1 MKKILVGIFLLI
13 FGLCLVGC
21 VHSTYEYQFHFYVD
35 GGKGTISVETSPS
48 FNPNV
53 ELCKDAEDLCTLDC
67 TEESYFVTLFGGEK
81 GSREITFNATP
92 NTGYQVKEWVFNG
105 EIVEGNKTNS
115 YTAIVTSEENYIGVI
130 VVRFEEIKQQS
141 LDELALS
148 ILNSMT
154 LEQKLGQM
162 FMVSPDWTSYND
174 AMNSI
179 RDYHFGNIIY
189 MTPSVSNKTKIAS
202 LSNSLQKQMMDYNG
216 IAGFISI
223 DQEGGRVNRLSDGGT
238 RFVSSMSIA
247 ATNNSEN
254 AYSVGKAVGYEL
266 KNYGI
271 NSDLTPV
278 LDVNK
283 NPDNPSI
290 GIRSYGDNPEKVA
303 KFATQMFLGLK
314 SQNVLSCA
322 KHFPGYG
329 DTNLDSH
336 ETLPIV
342 NTSKDDLEKSE
353 LLPYVSAINNGIDA
367 IMTGHIIY
375 TALDK
380 NYPATLSKVI
390 LQDLLRKE
398 LGFEGLIISDSI
410 EMNAIK
416 NYYGSFDKTSVM
428 AVNAGVDILLYTG
441 MGNAK
446 SAYTGLQK
454 AVNNKQISIAR
465 INESVLRIIKMK
477 LKYNVND
484 YLAPN
489 KNIASELKEHSDLN
503 QRIADNAL
511 TLVKGE
517 YKISK
522 EEKVLIVSSKTSYN
536 PGYSSFSEYAKKC
549 MDKDGYKITSYN
561 VSDNVTQEEYDHI
574 MNMISEFDKVIIA
587 MSNVKK
593 FNYTNSV
600 NLVND
605 LSNILENNLLVIG
618 LFSPYDILAYDN
630 VSNYICV
637 YCDQLESHNSIIKY
651 LESKLIPTG
660 VAPINLNK

>member
-1 MKKILVGIFLLI
+1 
-13 FGLCLVGC
+13 
-21 VHSTYEYQFHFYVD
+21 
-35 GGKGTISVETSPS
+35 
-48 FNPNV
+48 
-53 ELCKDAEDLCTLDC
+53 
-67 TEESYFVTLFGGEK
+67 
-81 GSREITFNATP
+81 
-92 NTGYQVKEWVFNG
+92 
-105 EIVEGNKTNS
+105 
-115 YTAIVTSEENYIGVI
+115 
-130 VVRFEEIKQQS
+130 
-141 LDELALS
+141 
-148 ILNSMT
+148 
-154 LEQKLGQM
+154 
-162 FMVSPDWTSYND
+162 
-174 AMNSI
+174 
-179 RDYHFGNIIY
+179 
-189 MTPSVSNKTKIAS
+189 
-202 LSNSLQKQMMDYNG
+202 
-216 IAGFISI
+216 
-223 DQEGGRVNRLSDGGT
+223 
-238 RFVSSMSIA
+238 
-247 ATNNSEN
+247 
-254 AYSVGKAVGYEL
+254 
-266 KNYGI
+266 
-271 NSDLTPV
+271 
-278 LDVNK
+278 
-283 NPDNPSI
+283 
-290 GIRSYGDNPEKVA
+290 
-303 KFATQMFLGLK
+303 
-314 SQNVLSCA
+314 
-322 KHFPGYG
+322 
-329 DTNLDSH
+329 
-336 ETLPIV
+336 
-342 NTSKDDLEKSE
+342 
-353 LLPYVSAINNGIDA
+353 
-367 IMTGHIIY
+367 MTGHIIY

-454 AVNNKQISIAR
+454 AVNNKQISIER

-549 MDKDGYKITSYN
+549 MDKDGYQITSYN
-561 VSDNVTQEEYDHI
+561 VSDNVTQEEYDRI

-600 NLVND
+600 KLVND

>member
-1 MKKILVGIFLLI
+1 MSHFAQFEILV
-13 FGLCLVGC
+13 
-21 VHSTYEYQFHFYVD
+21 
-35 GGKGTISVETSPS
+35 K
-48 FNPNV
+48 
-53 ELCKDAEDLCTLDC
+53 
-67 TEESYFVTLFGGEK
+67 
-81 GSREITFNATP
+81 
-92 NTGYQVKEWVFNG
+92 
-105 EIVEGNKTNS
+105 
-115 YTAIVTSEENYIGVI
+115 
-130 VVRFEEIKQQS
+130 
-141 LDELALS
+141 
-148 ILNSMT
+148 M
-154 LEQKLGQM
+154 
-162 FMVSPDWTSYND
+162 
-174 AMNSI
+174 
-179 RDYHFGNIIY
+179 
-189 MTPSVSNKTKIAS
+189 KTK
-202 LSNSLQKQMMDYNG
+202 
-216 IAGFISI
+216 
-223 DQEGGRVNRLSDGGT
+223 GRSTKCQND
-238 RFVSSMSIA
+238 
-247 ATNNSEN
+247 
-254 AYSVGKAVGYEL
+254 
-266 KNYGI
+266 
-271 NSDLTPV
+271 
-278 LDVNK
+278 K

-290 GIRSYGDNPEKVA
+290 GIRSYGDDPEKVS

-353 LLPYVSAINNGIDA
+353 LLPYVSAIKNGIDA

-380 NYPATLSKVI
+380 KYPATLSKVI

-561 VSDNVTQEEYDHI
+561 VSDNVTQEEYDRI

-600 NLVND
+600 KLVND